1 MDFTN
6 ISRGDKD
13 VDDSGKVY
21 SNTWKVDI
29 PYNGFYKLVAAA
41 DDIGRV
47 YLDDELKIELSAKNN
62 RIEGEE
68 KFFLSKGTS
77 TIRVEVENYK
87 SNVETWTEN
96 PIGISAILI
105 PPPCPRRVSG
115 KGVVTQIVV
124 QDPGNGFPVSK
135 GDGYPVGL
143 ALTAINVLD
152 SGINYDCSIDKV
164 VIKPSNGAS
173 ASLSVI
179 ILVESIRL

>member
-1 MDFTN
+1 MWSTRFPGGDTKWFPVRFGEDWSPFFSRYGLSP
-6 ISRGDKD
+6 ISPRGDKD

-77 TIRVEVENYK
+77 TIRVK
-87 SNVETWTEN
+87 LK
-96 PIGISAILI
+96 I
-105 PPPCPRRVSG
+105 
-115 KGVVTQIVV
+115 
-124 QDPGNGFPVSK
+124 
-135 GDGYPVGL
+135 
-143 ALTAINVLD
+143 INQM
-152 SGINYDCSIDKV
+152 
-164 VIKPSNGAS
+164 
-173 ASLSVI
+173 
-179 ILVESIRL
+179 